1 MSGFEL
7 GFRRPWAR
15 ERHPRIPA
23 GRGRV
28 AARPRLPQTG
38 AALPSSPPG
47 PGLRLSPLQSGWPP
61 GSPSRRAAASALG
74 ARRLTGA
81 GRARRPPTG
90 QGRPRALPGPLSPQ
104 SPGRAP
110 GLGASPADPA
120 PSRLTASHF
129 LSPADPHL
137 VFPCPGKE
145 IARWVFPS
153 LPA

>member
-28 AARPRLPQTG
+28 AGRPRLPQTG
-38 AALPSSPPG
+38 AALPSSPHGAGTP
-47 PGLRLSPLQSGWPP
+47 PLSPPVWVAP